1 MDKLVTILAVLIG
14 GGFGFLLLVGV
25 ILWIMDFCREL
36 QYVNSEI
43 DRTEGEERQYWI
55 WQRRE
60 LWLSLLPFYR

>member
-1 MDKLVTILAVLIG
+1 MDEMVAILAVIIG
-14 GGFGFLLLVGV
+14 GGFGFLLLVGF
-25 ILWIMDFCREL
+25 ILWIRDFRREL

>member
-1 MDKLVTILAVLIG
+1 MDEMVAILAVIIG
-14 GGFGFLLLVGV
+14 GGFGFLLLVGF
-25 ILWIMDFCREL
+25 ILWIIDFRREL

-43 DRTEGEERQYWI
+43 ERTEGEERQYWI

>member
-1 MDKLVTILAVLIG
+1 MDEMVAILAVIIG
-14 GGFGFLLLVGV
+14 GGFGFLLLVGF
-25 ILWIMDFCREL
+25 ILWIRDFRREL

-43 DRTEGEERQYWI
+43 ERTEGEERQYWI

>member
-1 MDKLVTILAVLIG
+1 MDEIVAILEVIIG

-25 ILWIMDFCREL
+25 ILWMMDFRREL

>member
-1 MDKLVTILAVLIG
+1 MDEMVAILAVIIG
-14 GGFGFLLLVGV
+14 GGFGFLLLVGFV
-25 ILWIMDFCREL
+25 LWIRDFCREL

>member
-1 MDKLVTILAVLIG
+1 MDEMVAILAVIIG
-14 GGFGFLLLVGV
+14 GGFGFLLLVGFV
-25 ILWIMDFCREL
+25 LWIRDFRREL